1 MQHGGVRAL
10 TFDVFGTTVDWRGT
24 IIREGERLGA
34 AKGIHVDWRAVA
46 DRWAL
51 KYAEARERKGPWIPL
66 DQILHR
72 AGDEVLEEFRIGGLT
87 KAERASWS
95 GLWSRL
101 DPWPDVLPGLERLRS
116 RYLLAALSNAN
127 MALSIALARHANLP
141 WDQILGTD
149 AVRAYKPSPRVYC
162 MALRRLGM
170 EGDEVVMVAAH
181 LFDLEGA
188 KALGF
193 KTAFVRRDGE
203 DAGDP
208 TKAPYVD
215 WIAKDFQD
223 LAMQLSR

>member
-1 MQHGGVRAL
+1 MQHGDIRAL

-24 IIREGERLGA
+24 ITREGERLGA
-34 AKGIHVDWRAVA
+34 AKGIQVDWKSVA
-46 DRWAL
+46 DRWAQ
-51 KYAEARERKGPWIPL
+51 KYVEARNRKGPWLPL

-87 KAERASWS
+87 EAERESWS

-101 DPWPDVLPGLERLRS
+101 EPWPDVAPGLKRLRS

-141 WDQILGTD
+141 WDQIFGTD
-149 AVRAYKPSPRVYC
+149 TVRAYKPSPRVYC
-162 MALRRLGM
+162 MALRRLGL
-170 EGDEVVMVAAH
+170 EGNEVMMVAAH

-193 KTAFVRRDGE
+193 KTAFVRRAGE
-203 DAGDP
+203 DVGDP
-208 TKAPYVD
+208 TTAPYVD
-215 WIAKDFQD
+215 LIAKDFQD
-223 LAMQLSR
+223 LALQLSR